1 MIDFSILPTVNA
13 ILNGTALVLLVLG
26 YQKIKQGYEVSHK
39 RFMLAA
45 FGVSI
50 LFLISYVTY
59 HTLGEERKFGGT
71 GIIRPIYFFILIT
84 HVILAAIVPLLASRT
99 LYLGL
104 KGRFDQHRK
113 IARIT
118 FPIWIYVSVTGIL
131 VYLMLYV
138 IFKPAD
144 GSVV

>member
-1 MIDFSILPTVNA
+1 MIDLSILPTVNA
-13 ILNGTALVLLVLG
+13 ILNFIALVLLVTG
-26 YQKIKQGYEVSHK
+26 YRKIKQGYNIAHK
-39 RFMLAA
+39 RFMMAA

-50 LFLISYVTY
+50 LFLISYVSY
-59 HTLGEERKFGGT
+59 HTWGQERRFGGT
-71 GIIRPIYFFILIT
+71 GFIRPIYFFILVT

-104 KGRFDQHRK
+104 RGRLEQHRK

-118 FPIWIYVSVTGIL
+118 FPIWIYVSITGIL

-138 IFKPAD
+138 IFGPAE
-144 GSVV
+144 

>member
-1 MIDFSILPTVNA
+1 MIDLTILPTVNA
-13 ILNGTALVLLVLG
+13 SLNATAFVLLIVG
-26 YQKIKQGYEVSHK
+26 YMKIKQGAKSAHK
-39 RFMLAA
+39 RFMIAA
-45 FGVSI
+45 FWVSV

-59 HTLGEERKFGGT
+59 HTWGQERRFGGT

-84 HVILAAIVPLLASRT
+84 HIILAAIVPLLAIRT

-138 IFKPAD
+138 IFGPAD
-144 GSVV
+144 

>member
-1 MIDFSILPTVNA
+1 MIDLSILPTVNA
-13 ILNGTALVLLVLG
+13 VLNGTALVLLLIG

-59 HTLGEERKFGGT
+59 HTLGEEQHFRGT

-84 HVILAAIVPLLASRT
+84 HIILAAIVPLLASRT

-138 IFKPAD
+138 IFRPAD
-144 GSVV
+144 GSAV

>member
-1 MIDFSILPTVNA
+1 M
-13 ILNGTALVLLVLG
+13 
-26 YQKIKQGYEVSHK
+26 
-39 RFMLAA
+39 
-45 FGVSI
+45 
-50 LFLISYVTY
+50 
-59 HTLGEERKFGGT
+59 GEERKFGGT

-84 HVILAAIVPLLASRT
+84 HIILAAIVPLLASRT

-104 KGRFDQHRK
+104 KGRLDQHRK

-138 IFKPAD
+138 IFRPAD